1 MCDLLT
7 IIAPPPS
14 PPQKKKNHINNT
26 FSYKKMRVN
35 QQKDVFIETRK
46 EEKFKKWMRSFVSE

>member
-7 IIAPPPS
+7 TIAPPPS

-46 EEKFKKWMRSFVSE
+46 EETF